1 MSAKVESSVFTK
13 LLTNGLGA
21 FLLTEDSILK
31 TFKPLGLPRD
41 ASKYLIRQ
49 VERRKDEILQILR
62 DELHQMLTKMPLE
75 KIARD
80 ILATM
85 DLEVTISF
93 VPRRASTGRKLGHRW
108 KSKK

>member
-1 MSAKVESSVFTK
+1 MSAKNESNVFMK

-31 TFKPLGLPRD
+31 GFKPLGLPRD
-41 ASKYLIRQ
+41 ASKYLMRQ

-62 DELHQMLTKMPLE
+62 DEIHQMLQKMPLE

-80 ILATM
+80 ILSTM
-85 DLEVTISF
+85 DIEVSVRF
-93 VPRRASTGRKLGHRW
+93 VPRRASPSRKLGHRW
-108 KSKK
+108 KSKR